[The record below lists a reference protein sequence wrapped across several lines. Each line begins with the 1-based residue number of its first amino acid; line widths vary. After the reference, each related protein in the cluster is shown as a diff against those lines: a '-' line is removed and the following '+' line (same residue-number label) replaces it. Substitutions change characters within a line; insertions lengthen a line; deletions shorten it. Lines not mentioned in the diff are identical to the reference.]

1 MFSYFIIA
9 LQIGL
14 IVLAVAV
21 SISDYKIRKIPNKYL
36 LSALI
41 FALLVFAVM
50 FFFFPFKQVAM
61 GLLRGLMGFLVG
73 CFLLLPAY
81 FIRQVA
87 AGDVKLLMVFGFILG
102 PKGVVLALL
111 NGAIIGGIWALS
123 IAWQQGGLGNVFY
136 NIKFMARSA
145 YLTGFK
151 EMGWDLRNEKA
162 IKMPYGVALSIGA
175 ALVAIWQ
182 IYIHVGKVY
191 DILGLGA

>member
-1 MFSYFIIA
+1 MFSYFIIT
-9 LQIGL
+9 LLVGL
-14 IVLAVAV
+14 LVLAVTV
-21 SISDYKIRKIPNKYL
+21 SISDYKYRRIPNKYL
-36 LSALI
+36 LSALV
-41 FALLVFAVM
+41 FALVVFLSM
-50 FFFFPFKQVAM
+50 FFFFPFKQVAL
-61 GLLRGLMGFLVG
+61 GLLRNLMGLLVG

-87 AGDVKLLMVFGFILG
+87 AGDVKLMMVFGFFLG
-102 PKGVVLALL
+102 PKGILLALL
-111 NGAIIGGIWALS
+111 NGAIIGGLWALV